1 MAPTMPVSRS
11 EQSRR
16 RATRSLRPRFP
27 GQTPAH
33 TGVMSRAEIIHEFWF
48 GVLDDAGRP
57 EPDRPGRWFAVNAD
71 FDSEIR
77 GRFEADLRNAAG
89 GRLGR
94 WERTPRGALALIL
107 LLDQFPRN
115 IYRGTA
121 RAFLFD
127 ESARAVLER
136 SLPPERIDALWPIEK
151 VFAWMP
157 LEHAE
162 DRDCQARSVE
172 LFSSLVEEVDQ
183 ADRGLYED
191 FRRHAEQH
199 RDVIER
205 FGRFPHRN
213 DILGRESTPEE
224 RTWLSDDTRQWGQG

>member
-1 MAPTMPVSRS
+1 
-11 EQSRR
+11 
-16 RATRSLRPRFP
+16 
-27 GQTPAH
+27 
-33 TGVMSRAEIIHEFWF
+33 MSRAEGIHEFWF
-48 GVLDDAGRP
+48 GAIDEIGRP
-57 EPDRPGRWFAVNAD
+57 EPDRPARWFTPD
-71 FDSEIR
+71 EGFDAEVR

-107 LLDQFPRN
+107 LFDQFPRN
-115 IYRGTA
+115 MYRGTA

-127 ESARAVLER
+127 ESARAVLDR
-136 SLPPERIDALWPIEK
+136 SLPAERIDALWPIEK

-172 LFSSLVEEVDQ
+172 LFGGLVDAVD
-183 ADRGLYED
+183 ASERGRYED
-191 FRRHAEQH
+191 FLRHAENH

-213 DILGRESTPEE
+213 AILGRESTPEE
-224 RTWLSDDTRQWGQG
+224 LEWLAEGAQVWGQAQGSSD

>member
-1 MAPTMPVSRS
+1 
-11 EQSRR
+11 
-16 RATRSLRPRFP
+16 
-27 GQTPAH
+27 
-33 TGVMSRAEIIHEFWF
+33 MSRAEGIHEFWF
-48 GVLDDAGRP
+48 GALDESGRP
-57 EPDRPGRWFAVNAD
+57 EPDRPGRWFRPD
-71 FDSEIR
+71 ESFDTEIR
-77 GRFEADLRNAAG
+77 GRFESDLRNAAG

-107 LLDQFPRN
+107 LFDQFPRN

-127 ESARAVLER
+127 ESARAVLDR
-136 SLPPERIDALWPIEK
+136 SLPPGRIDALWPIEK

-172 LFSSLVEEVDQ
+172 CFASLVEAVDP
-183 ADRGLYED
+183 AERDRYEE
-191 FRRHAEQH
+191 FLRYAQEH

-213 DILGRESTPEE
+213 AILGRENTPEE
-224 RTWLSDDTRQWGQG
+224 AEWLAMDAQGWGQA

>member
-1 MAPTMPVSRS
+1 
-11 EQSRR
+11 
-16 RATRSLRPRFP
+16 
-27 GQTPAH
+27 
-33 TGVMSRAEIIHEFWF
+33 MSRAEGIHEFWF
-48 GVLDDAGRP
+48 GTLDSAGRP
-57 EPDRPGRWFAVNAD
+57 EPDRPGRWFAPDEA
-71 FDSEIR
+71 FDAEVR

-107 LLDQFPRN
+107 LFDQFPRN
-115 IYRGTA
+115 MYRGTA

-136 SLPPERIDALWPIEK
+136 SLPPGRIDALWPIER

-172 LFSSLVEEVDQ
+172 LFAGLVESVDSSER
-183 ADRGLYED
+183 DRYAEFL
-191 FRRHAEQH
+191 RHAENH

-213 DILGRESTPEE
+213 AILDRESTPEE
-224 RTWLSDDTRQWGQG
+224 LEWLAQGAQGWGQV

>member
-1 MAPTMPVSRS
+1 
-11 EQSRR
+11 
-16 RATRSLRPRFP
+16 
-27 GQTPAH
+27 
-33 TGVMSRAEIIHEFWF
+33 MSRAEGIHEFWF
-48 GVLDDAGRP
+48 GALDAAGRP
-57 EPDRPGRWFAVNAD
+57 EPDRPGRWFSPD
-71 FDSEIR
+71 EGFDAEVR

-107 LLDQFPRN
+107 LFDQFPRN
-115 IYRGTA
+115 MYRGTA

-127 ESARAVLER
+127 ESARAVLDR
-136 SLPPERIDALWPIEK
+136 ALPPERLDALWPIER

-172 LFSSLVEEVDQ
+172 LFAGLVEAVDPSE
-183 ADRGLYED
+183 RGRYEE
-191 FRRHAEQH
+191 FLRHAQQH

-213 DILGRESTPEE
+213 AVLGRESTPEE
-224 RTWLSDDTRQWGQG
+224 REWLADGAQRWGQA

>member
-1 MAPTMPVSRS
+1 
-11 EQSRR
+11 
-16 RATRSLRPRFP
+16 
-27 GQTPAH
+27 
-33 TGVMSRAEIIHEFWF
+33 MSRAEGIHEFWF
-48 GVLDDAGRP
+48 GALDAAGRP
-57 EPDRPGRWFAVNAD
+57 EPDRPGRWFSPD
-71 FDSEIR
+71 EGFDAEVR

-107 LLDQFPRN
+107 LFDQFPRN
-115 IYRGTA
+115 MYRGTA

-127 ESARAVLER
+127 ESARAVLDR
-136 SLPPERIDALWPIEK
+136 SLPPERLDALWPIER

-172 LFSSLVEEVDQ
+172 LFSGLVEAVD
-183 ADRGLYED
+183 ASERDRYEE
-191 FRRHAEQH
+191 FLRHAQQH
-199 RDVIER
+199 REVIER

-213 DILGRESTPEE
+213 AVLGRESTPEE
-224 RTWLSDDTRQWGQG
+224 REWLAGGAQRWGQA

>member
-1 MAPTMPVSRS
+1 
-11 EQSRR
+11 
-16 RATRSLRPRFP
+16 
-27 GQTPAH
+27 
-33 TGVMSRAEIIHEFWF
+33 MSRAEAIHEFWF
-48 GVLDDAGRP
+48 GALNESGRP
-57 EPDRPGRWFAVNAD
+57 EPDRSGRWFRPD
-71 FDSEIR
+71 ESFDAEIR
-77 GRFEADLRNAAG
+77 GRFESDLRNAAG

-107 LLDQFPRN
+107 LFDQFPRN

-127 ESARAVLER
+127 ESARAVLDR
-136 SLPPERIDALWPIEK
+136 SLPPGRIDALWPIEK

-172 LFSSLVEEVDQ
+172 CFASLVEAVDP
-183 ADRGLYED
+183 AERGRYEE
-191 FRRHAEQH
+191 FLRYAQQH

-213 DILGRESTPEE
+213 AILERENTPEE
-224 RTWLSDDTRQWGQG
+224 AEWLAADAQGWGQA

>member
-1 MAPTMPVSRS
+1 
-11 EQSRR
+11 
-16 RATRSLRPRFP
+16 
-27 GQTPAH
+27 
-33 TGVMSRAEIIHEFWF
+33 MSRAEAVHEFWF
-48 GVLDDAGRP
+48 GALDEVGHP
-57 EPDRPGRWFAVNAD
+57 EPDRPARWFSPD
-71 FDSEIR
+71 ETFDAEVR
-77 GRFEADLRNAAG
+77 ARFEADLRNAAC

-107 LLDQFPRN
+107 LFDQFPRN
-115 IYRGTA
+115 MYRGTA

-136 SLPPERIDALWPIEK
+136 SLPPGRIDALWPIEK

-172 LFSSLVEEVDQ
+172 RFAALVETVEPSER
-183 ADRGLYED
+183 ARYEE
-191 FRRHAEQH
+191 FQRYAESH

-213 DILGRESTPEE
+213 AILGRESTPEE
-224 RTWLSDDTRQWGQG
+224 LEWLADGAQAWGQA

>member
-1 MAPTMPVSRS
+1 
-11 EQSRR
+11 
-16 RATRSLRPRFP
+16 
-27 GQTPAH
+27 
-33 TGVMSRAEIIHEFWF
+33 MSRAETIHEFWF
-48 GVLDDAGRP
+48 GALDAAGRP
-57 EPDRPGRWFAVNAD
+57 EPDRPGRWFSPD
-71 FDSEIR
+71 EGFDAEVR

-107 LLDQFPRN
+107 LFDQFPRN
-115 IYRGTA
+115 MYRGTA

-127 ESARAVLER
+127 ESARAVLDR
-136 SLPPERIDALWPIEK
+136 ALPSERIDALWPIER

-172 LFSSLVEEVDQ
+172 LFAGLVEAVDPSE
-183 ADRGLYED
+183 RGRYQEFL
-191 FRRHAEQH
+191 RHAEQH

-213 DILGRESTPEE
+213 AVLGRESTPEE
-224 RTWLSDDTRQWGQG
+224 SDWLVDGAQRWGQA